1 MSELVNSPDDLHL
14 ISKSKTGLKS
24 SFDYKRIERNKT
36 RRVFLIGILCGV
48 MMAAAVTFAIAIPA
62 NNIHWHV
69 EIVKR
74 GGGTWYFD
82 KNGHMG
88 WKWTVPL
95 ISDGDQSRPIIMVP
109 ASQHHSDS
117 SLEQL

>member
-1 MSELVNSPDDLHL
+1 MSELVSSPDDLHL

-24 SFDYKRIERNKT
+24 SFDCKRIDRNQT

-74 GGGTWYFD
+74 GNPRRGTQYGSVAKFD
-82 KNGHMG
+82 FWAKSKNLVSG
-88 WKWTVPL
+88 
-95 ISDGDQSRPIIMVP
+95 IQ
-109 ASQHHSDS
+109 
-117 SLEQL
+117 